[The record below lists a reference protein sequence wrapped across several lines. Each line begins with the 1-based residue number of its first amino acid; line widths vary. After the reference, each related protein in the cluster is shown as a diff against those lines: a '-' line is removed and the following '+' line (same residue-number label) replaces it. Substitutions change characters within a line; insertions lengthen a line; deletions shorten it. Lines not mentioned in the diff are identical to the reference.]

1 MNWIVVFLILYR
13 VGVTIGY
20 WKLFQKAGEQPW
32 KALIPFYSEI
42 IVMQLVG
49 KPSWWLIYLLIPGVN
64 VIVYFI
70 IIFELLRSFGKDGL
84 MPQLLSIFAGFIYL
98 PLIAFNKEVK
108 YLGKASEIPNRQ
120 RGWLAEWGE
129 AVAFAVITA
138 TLIRFLIMEA
148 YVIPTPSMEKS
159 LLVGDYLFVSKFH
172 YGTRTPKTVLQ
183 VPLTHQKIWGTNIPS
198 YLDWIQLPQ
207 FRLPG
212 LTTIKRNDVVV
223 FNVPPRDL
231 NENIDYP
238 VDLKTNYIKRCVAIA
253 GDTLVIA
260 NKKISVNSQLQDD
273 PALMQFSYLVSAK
286 DRINE
291 RYMKQYDIS
300 EYNLIGYVGDLPTYN
315 MQLTPSVAEEFKK
328 LPFVLEV
335 NQEVRSSYGQFIK
348 RTVNQ
353 PEPSIF
359 PGTKF
364 YPWNGDFYGP
374 LVIPKK
380 GMTITIN
387 DSTLAA
393 YGETILLYD
402 FNKDA
407 KIEEGKL
414 IIDGNTTDSY
424 TFKQDYY
431 FMMGDNRHN
440 SWDSRYWGF
449 VPEDHI
455 VGKGYFIWLSV
466 DPDGKFFNKIR
477 WRRLFNM
484 IR

>member
-1 MNWIVVFLILYR
+1 VNWIIVFLILYR
-13 VGVTIGY
+13 AGITVGY
-20 WKLFQKAGEQPW
+20 WKLFEKAGEQGW
-32 KALIPFYSEI
+32 KSLIPFYSEI

-49 KPSWWLIYLLIPGVN
+49 KPTWWLIYLLIPGLN
-64 VIVYFI
+64 IIVYFI
-70 IIFELLRSFGKDGL
+70 ILFELLRSFGKDGL
-84 MPQLLSIFAGFIYL
+84 MPQLLSIFAGLIYL
-98 PLIAFNKEVK
+98 PIIAFNKEVK
-108 YLGKASEIPNRQ
+108 YLGKASELPSRE

-138 TLIRFLIMEA
+138 TLIRFLFMEA

-172 YGTRTPKTVLQ
+172 YGTRSPKTILQ
-183 VPLTHQKIWGTNIPS
+183 IPLTHQKVWGTNIPS
-198 YLDWIQLPQ
+198 YVDWIQLPQ

-212 LTTIKRNDVVV
+212 ITQVKRNDVVV
-223 FNVPPRDL
+223 FNVPPKDL
-231 NENIDYP
+231 NDNIDYP
-238 VDLKTNYIKRCVAIA
+238 VDLKTNYIKRAVAIA
-253 GDTLVIA
+253 GDTLKIVD
-260 NKKISVNSQLQDD
+260 KKILINNKLQED
-273 PALMQFSYLVSAK
+273 PELMQYSYLVSAK

-291 RYMKQYDIS
+291 RYMKMFDIS
-300 EYNLIGYVGDLPTYN
+300 EYNLIGYVGDMPTYN
-315 MQLTPSVAEEFKK
+315 MQLTKKTAEELRQ
-328 LPFVLEV
+328 LPFVTEV
-335 NQEVRSSYGQFIK
+335 NQEVRNHFGSFMKRLEGQA
-348 RTVNQ
+348 
-353 PEPSIF
+353 EPSIF
-359 PGTKF
+359 PGGKY

-380 GMTITIN
+380 GMTISIN

-393 YGETILLYD
+393 YGDAIINYD

-407 KIEEGKL
+407 RIAEGKL
-414 IIDGNTTDSY
+414 IINGEEVTEYS
-424 TFKQDYY
+424 FKQDYY

-466 DPDGKFFNKIR
+466 DPNGTFLNKIR
-477 WRRLFNM
+477 WSRLFNM